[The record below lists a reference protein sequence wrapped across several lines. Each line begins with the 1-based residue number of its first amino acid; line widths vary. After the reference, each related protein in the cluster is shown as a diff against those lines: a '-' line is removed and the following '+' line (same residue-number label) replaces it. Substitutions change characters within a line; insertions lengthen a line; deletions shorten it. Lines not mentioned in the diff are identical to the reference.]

1 MKGGNIY
8 QLGSCSVQNIKELI
22 PFLVSNRYF
31 TKGGNM
37 EAHCGSVKFQTLEQ
51 LQKYGLEWDSTIE
64 ELVAD
69 DEVISWGREL
79 FGLIDN

>member
-1 MKGGNIY
+1 MAAN
-8 QLGSCSVQNIKELI
+8 
-22 PFLVSNRYF
+22 
-31 TKGGNM
+31 
-37 EAHCGSVKFQTLEQ
+37 CGSVKFQTLEQ

-69 DEVISWGREL
+69 DKVISWGREL